1 MHSFSY
7 IIYRRNCT
15 QKPKCI
21 YVLGEKRWLREEEY
35 TVSNDLKDLSNCKK
49 DGVCYSGLRNL
60 GATCY
65 VNSLLQVWF
74 HNMFLRKAIYSWNPA
89 LDVKEIP
96 FDSSKPFNPRSPIGQ
111 LQLVFARLQFGY
123 NKFVD
128 PSPFIKSLNL
138 DVSQQQDA
146 QEFCKLF
153 LDFLE
158 DDLACQENASVRNV
172 VQDEFAGEYC
182 YVTTC
187 LNCSFESSTK
197 SKFYE
202 LTLNIE
208 TSNSEKKGN
217 RNVEDCLSQFFAKE
231 ILDGSNSYS
240 CPRCRTKQSAT
251 RGIVLTKLP
260 PTLNLQLLR
269 FVYDRTQNVRRK
281 LNCSIGFPE
290 VLDMASYFP
299 SGNNGSKV
307 VYRLRAVLQH
317 FGKSAHSGHYV
328 AQIKDVKKNLWFKF
342 NDESVVQLDTKNFR
356 KALDNL
362 DIVNDD
368 EVCIIE
374 PGVTKEVT
382 RVKEGDRLSSE
393 NAYMLVYQLAERGKC
408 TLLTTT
414 TSSCIYLL
422 IALCT
427 CMYILLFFPLTLVR

>member
-1 MHSFSY
+1 M
-7 IIYRRNCT
+7 
-15 QKPKCI
+15 
-21 YVLGEKRWLREEEY
+21 
-35 TVSNDLKDLSNCKK
+35 
-49 DGVCYSGLRNL
+49 
-60 GATCY
+60 
-65 VNSLLQVWF
+65 WF
-74 HNMFLRKAIYSWNPA
+74 HNTFLRKAIYSWNPA
-89 LDVKEIP
+89 LDLKEFP
-96 FDSSKPFNPRSPIGQ
+96 FDSSKPFNPKSPIGQ

-128 PSPFIKSLNL
+128 PSPFINSLNL

-158 DDLACQENASVRNV
+158 VDLSSQENSSVRNV
-172 VQDEFAGEYC
+172 VQDEFAGEYF

-187 LNCSFESSTK
+187 LACGFESKSK

-217 RNVEDCLSQFFAKE
+217 RKVEDCLAQFFDKE
-231 ILDGSNSYS
+231 LMEGSNSYS
-240 CPRCRTKQSAT
+240 CPVCKTKQSAT
-251 RGIVLTKLP
+251 RDIVLNKLP

-269 FVYDRTQNVRRK
+269 FVYDRSQNVRKK

-290 VLDMASYFP
+290 LLDMAPYFP
-299 SGNNGSKV
+299 NGNNGSKV
-307 VYRLRAVLQH
+307 LYRLRAVLQH

-328 AQIKDVKKNLWFKF
+328 AQIKDVKRNLWFKF
-342 NDESVVQLDTKNFR
+342 NDESVRQLDTKNFR

-362 DIVNDD
+362 DVSNDD

-374 PGVTKEVT
+374 PGASKEPP

-393 NAYMLVYQLAERGKC
+393 NAYMLVYQLAGRGKC
-408 TLLTTT
+408 TLLV
-414 TSSCIYLL
+414 
-422 IALCT
+422 
-427 CMYILLFFPLTLVR
+427 CMCVLMFTDA